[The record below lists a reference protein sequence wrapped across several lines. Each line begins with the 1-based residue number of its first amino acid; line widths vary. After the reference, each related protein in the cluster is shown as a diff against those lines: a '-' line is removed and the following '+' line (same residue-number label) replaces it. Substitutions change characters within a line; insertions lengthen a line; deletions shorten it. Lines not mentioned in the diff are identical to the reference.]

1 MTLVLSL
8 VSLDLLNTSL
18 VSFFVSE
25 GSDFPTFEELTGQ
38 GTQCDKFKLA
48 VVGSIHST
56 FYDVKPFVGLGGN
69 VKVVEE
75 AAVNRTPAEREAAA
89 CGEGIAI
96 SEGPEDVSLSN
107 ATAACDPKPQRKRR
121 RKQKPNVESVPTH

>member
-48 VVGSIHST
+48 VVGSIHSI

-69 VKVVEE
+69 VVEE
-75 AAVNRTPAEREAAA
+75 AAVNGTPAACREGA
-89 CGEGIAI
+89 CGEGIRI
-96 SEGPEDVSLSN
+96 SEVPEDISLSN